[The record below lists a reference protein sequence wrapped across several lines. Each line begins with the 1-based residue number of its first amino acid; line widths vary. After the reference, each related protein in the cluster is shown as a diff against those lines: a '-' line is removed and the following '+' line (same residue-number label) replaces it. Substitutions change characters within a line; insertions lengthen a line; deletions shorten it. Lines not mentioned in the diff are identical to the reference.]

1 MTCIDKKHN
10 FEILKKDR
18 LIFNPN
24 KNQLMKKSYLLIF
37 SIFAVLYSF
46 AGNNFPLKDHGKNY
60 EKSLLLPTPSVSI
73 VESTNNICVSTSLA
87 SINFTATLSIGS
99 PSQFNYNW
107 KRNGNSVL
115 NGTGRDFLVTSSYA
129 NGDVFTCEINPTGQ
143 LNSTSTSNEITLTVN
158 NSKDTTATA
167 CDVFFFRGNG
177 PYTTSGVYPI
187 VFSNGSSCDSVINL
201 YLTVSKPAKP
211 SITASNIEICSLVGS
226 VANYSLT
233 NPNISYYHNWI
244 APTGP
249 RIIGQANIVS
259 GQGSET
265 VGLTFTSALSNRL
278 LYLQVYDS
286 NMVTGC
292 VGEIDSLL
300 LTMTVPALDTILPI
314 SGLSSLC
321 ASQLNGLTYT
331 ANPGL
336 NAASITGYTWSI
348 TPATVGDIIS
358 GQSTNSVTVNFNPT
372 AVTYTV
378 KVAVLSACGSRAAR
392 ALNIRKTGASATPT
406 SISSSFNPNVPP
418 VTRVCGPGTYTY
430 RIRITQG
437 AVSYNWSLKNGTNAT
452 IEHLSSG
459 STDTAVNVIFDA
471 GFTSDSLIVSATN
484 ICATSLSR
492 RIYLS
497 VNTSSPPSVASLSG
511 ENSPCR
517 GSVYNYTATAN
528 TPTSVQTSLSSFRWY
543 LPANTTITSSNADSS
558 SVSILYGNAFT
569 GGNIIIRSQSTCGII
584 NSNYKTLVTKYG
596 APGMKSITGQLS
608 PCTNNSY
615 TYSDTS
621 LNIASTQTAIAYYRW
636 TRPTG
641 TTIASSN
648 ADSSIVNINFGSTFT
663 GGVIS
668 SYGVNACGA
677 SGSSKTIQ
685 LKYLPPTPTNITS
698 RSGNYNA
705 CIGDTISYTVVV
717 PSPGASQQAAARF
730 RWTKPSTTTILSANA
745 DSSQIKLQFNT
756 GYVGGSSGGKLSV
769 YSVNACGALGS
780 YKYVSLT
787 HAGCTSGTKSPLL
800 YSRTSGVSEL
810 FNVNVFPN
818 PSNTGFNLNVNSV
831 DQSPVS
837 VIIMDVQ
844 GKIIN
849 KLNVN
854 PFENI
859 NIGNSLKPG
868 TYMIE
873 TKQGNQIKTTRIV
886 KY

>member
-1 MTCIDKKHN
+1 
-10 FEILKKDR
+10 
-18 LIFNPN
+18 
-24 KNQLMKKSYLLIF
+24 MKKSCLLIF
-37 SIFAVLYSF
+37 SIFAVFYTF
-46 AGNNFPLKDHGKNY
+46 AGNNFPLKDHGKNNS
-60 EKSLLLPTPSVSI
+60 KSFLPPLPTVSI
-73 VESTNNICVSTSLA
+73 VESSNNICVSNSIA
-87 SINFTATLSIGS
+87 SINFTASISFGS
-99 PSQFNYNW
+99 ASQYNYNW

-115 NGTGRDFLVTSSYA
+115 SGTGRALLVTSDYA
-129 NGDVFTCEINPTGQ
+129 NGDIFTCEINPTGQ
-143 LNSTSTSNEITLTVN
+143 LGSSSISNEITLTVN
-158 NSKDTTATA
+158 NSRDTTATA
-167 CDVFFFRGNG
+167 CDVFFFRGFG
-177 PYTTSGVYPI
+177 PFTTSGVYPI
-187 VFSNGSSCDSVINL
+187 VFSNGSGCDSVINL
-201 YLTVSKPAKP
+201 YLTVSKPEKP

-233 NPNISYYHNWI
+233 NPNNSYYHNWI

-259 GQGSET
+259 GQGTEN
-265 VGLTFTSALSNRL
+265 VGLTFTSALSNRQ

-292 VGEIDSLL
+292 VSEIDSLM

-321 ASQLNGLTYT
+321 GSQLNGLTYT

-336 NAASITGYTWSI
+336 NAAAITGYTWSI
-348 TPATVGDIIS
+348 TPSTAGDIIS

-372 AVTYTV
+372 AITYTV
-378 KVAVLSACGSRAAR
+378 KVAALSACGSRAAR
-392 ALNIRKTGASATPT
+392 ALNIRKNGASNTPT
-406 SISSSFNPNVPP
+406 SILSAFNPNVLP
-418 VTRVCGPGTYTY
+418 VTSVCGPATFTY
-430 RIRITQG
+430 RIRVNQG
-437 AVSYNWSLKNGTNAT
+437 ATSYNWSLKNGTNAR
-452 IEHLSSG
+452 IVHLSSG
-459 STDTAVNVIFDA
+459 ATDTAVNVIFDA

-484 ICATSLSR
+484 SCATSAAR
-492 RIYLS
+492 KIYLS
-497 VNTSSPPSVASLSG
+497 FNANALLPPSVASLSG

-517 GSVYNYTATAN
+517 GSEYNYIATAN
-528 TPTSVQTSLSSFRWY
+528 TPSAVQTSLGSIRWY
-543 LPANTTITSSNADSS
+543 LPANTTITRSNADSS
-558 SVSILYGNAFT
+558 SVYILYGNGFT
-569 GGNIIIRSQSTCGII
+569 GGNISIRSQSTCGLI
-584 NSNYKTLVTKYG
+584 NSAYKTLVTKYG

-608 PCTNNSY
+608 PCINNSY
-615 TYSDTS
+615 TYTDTS

-648 ADSSIVNINFGSTFT
+648 ADSSVININFDSTFK

-677 SGSSKTIQ
+677 SGSSKTIR
-685 LKYLPPTPTNITS
+685 LKYLPPTPTDIIS
-698 RSGNYNA
+698 RSGDYNA
-705 CIGDTISYTVVV
+705 CIDDTISYTVVV
-717 PSPGASQQAAARF
+717 PSPGATQQAAASF
-730 RWTKPSTTTILSANA
+730 RWNKPSTTTIVSANT
-745 DSSQIKLQFNT
+745 DSSQIKLKFNT
-756 GYVGGSSGGKLSV
+756 GYVGGNSGGKLSV
-769 YSVNACGALGS
+769 YSVNACGGLGS
-780 YKYVSLT
+780 YKYVILT
-787 HAGCTSGTKSPLL
+787 HTGCATGTKSPLL

-818 PSNTGFNLNVNSV
+818 PSNTGFNINVNSI

-849 KLNVN
+849 KMNVN

>member
-1 MTCIDKKHN
+1 
-10 FEILKKDR
+10 
-18 LIFNPN
+18 
-24 KNQLMKKSYLLIF
+24 MKKSYLLVF

-60 EKSLLLPTPSVSI
+60 KNPFLLPPPTVSI
-73 VESTNNICVSTSLA
+73 VASTNNICVSNSIA
-87 SINFTATLSIGS
+87 SINFTATLSSGS
-99 PSQFNYNW
+99 PSQYNYNW

-115 NGTGRDFLVTSSYA
+115 SGTGRNLLVTSDYA

-143 LNSTSTSNEITLTVN
+143 LSGSVSNEITLTVN
-158 NSKDTTATA
+158 NSRDTTATA
-167 CDVFFFRGNG
+167 CDVFFFRGLG

-187 VFSNGSSCDSVINL
+187 VFSNGSGCDSVINL

-211 SITASNIEICSLVGS
+211 SITADNIEICSLVGS

-233 NPNISYYHNWI
+233 NPNNSYYHNWI

-321 ASQLNGLTYT
+321 SSQLNGLTYT

-336 NAASITGYTWSI
+336 NAAAITGYTWSI
-348 TPATVGDIIS
+348 TPASVGDIIS
-358 GQSTNSVTVNFNPT
+358 GQSTNSVTVNFNP
-372 AVTYTV
+372 AAITYTI
-378 KVAVLSACGSRAAR
+378 KVAALSACGSRAAR

-406 SISSSFNPNVPP
+406 SILSSFNPNVPP
-418 VTRVCGPGTYTY
+418 VTSVCGPGTYTY
-430 RIRITQG
+430 RIRVNQG
-437 AVSYNWSLKNGTNAT
+437 ATSYNWSLKNGTNAT

-459 STDTAVNVIFDA
+459 ATDTAVNVIFDA

-484 ICATSLSR
+484 SCATSLTR
-492 RIYLS
+492 RIYLR
-497 VNTSSPPSVASLSG
+497 VNTLSPPSVASLNG
-511 ENSPCR
+511 ETSPCR
-517 GSVYNYTATAN
+517 GTAYNYIATAN
-528 TPTSVQTSLSSFRWY
+528 TPSSVQTSLGSFRWY
-543 LPANTTITSSNADSS
+543 LPANTSISSANADSS
-558 SVSILYGNAFT
+558 SVYILYGNAFT
-569 GGNIIIRSQSTCGII
+569 GGNISIRSQSACGII
-584 NSNYKTLVTKYG
+584 NSAYKTLVTKYG
-596 APGMKSITGQLS
+596 TPGMKSISGQLS
-608 PCTNNSY
+608 PCTNTSY

-621 LNIASTQTAIAYYRW
+621 INIASTQSPITYYRW
-636 TRPTG
+636 IRPTG

-648 ADSSIVNINFGSTFT
+648 ADSSIITINFGSTFG

-668 SYGVNACGA
+668 SYGVNSCGV

-685 LKYLPPTPTNITS
+685 LKYLPPTPTSISS

-705 CIGDTISYTVVV
+705 CIGDTISYTVAI
-717 PSPGASQQAAARF
+717 PSSLSASQQSAVRF
-730 RWTKPSTTTILSANA
+730 RWAKPSTTTILSANT
-745 DSSQIKLQFNT
+745 DSSQIKLKFNT
-756 GYVGGSSGGKLSV
+756 GYIGGTFSV
-769 YSVNACGALGS
+769 RSINACGGLSSLKA
-780 YKYVSLT
+780 VSLT
-787 HAGCTSGTKSPLL
+787 HTGCATGTKSPLL
-800 YSRTSGVSEL
+800 FSRTSGGSEL
-810 FNVNVFPN
+810 FNVNVYPN
-818 PSNTGFNLNVNSV
+818 PSNSSFNLNVNSA
-831 DQSPVS
+831 DQSPIS
-837 VIIMDVQ
+837 VTIMDVQ
-844 GKIIN
+844 GKTLSKIN
-849 KLNVN
+849 AN
-854 PFENI
+854 PFEII
-859 NIGNSLKPG
+859 NIGNTLKPG

-873 TKQGNQIKTTRIV
+873 TKQGNQVKTSRIV

>member
-1 MTCIDKKHN
+1 MIKSI
-10 FEILKKDR
+10 ILKYSKKDR

-60 EKSLLLPTPSVSI
+60 ENSFLLPPPTVSI
-73 VESTNNICVSTSLA
+73 VVSTNNICVSNSIPSISFTA
-87 SINFTATLSIGS
+87 SISSGS
-99 PSQFNYNW
+99 PSQYNYNW

-115 NGTGRDFLVTSSYA
+115 SGTGTYLLVISAYA

-143 LNSTSTSNEITLTVN
+143 LSVSTSNQITLTVI
-158 NSKDTTATA
+158 NSKDTTANA
-167 CDVFFFRGNG
+167 CDVFFFRGRG
-177 PYTTSGVYPI
+177 PYTRSGIYSE
-187 VFSNGSSCDSVINL
+187 VFSNGSGCDSVINL

-233 NPNISYYHNWI
+233 NPNDSFYHNWI

-249 RIIGQANIVS
+249 RFIGQANIVS
-259 GQGSET
+259 GQGSDT
-265 VGLTFTSALSNRL
+265 VGLTFTSALSNKQ

-286 NMVTGC
+286 NRVTGC

-336 NAASITGYTWSI
+336 NAAAITGYTWSI
-348 TPATVGDIIS
+348 TPANVGIITS
-358 GQSTNSVTVNFNPT
+358 GQSTNSITVDFDT
-372 AVTYTV
+372 AITYTV
-378 KVAVLSACGSRAAR
+378 KVAALSACGSRAAR
-392 ALNIRKTGASATPT
+392 ALNIRKNGASNTPT
-406 SISSSFNPNVPP
+406 SILSAFNPNVLP
-418 VTRVCGPGTYTY
+418 VTSVCGPGTYTY
-430 RIRITQG
+430 RIRVNQG
-437 AVSYNWSLKNGTNAT
+437 ATSYNWSLKNGTNAS
-452 IEHLSSG
+452 IVHLSSG
-459 STDTAVNVIFDA
+459 ATDTAVNVIFDA

-484 ICATSLSR
+484 SCATSATR
-492 RIYLS
+492 RIYLK

-517 GSVYNYTATAN
+517 GSVYYYTATAN
-528 TPTSVQTSLSSFRWY
+528 TPTSVQTSLGSFRWY

-558 SVSILYGNAFT
+558 SVSILYGNAFS
-569 GGNIIIRSQSTCGII
+569 GGNISIRSQSACGII

-641 TTIASSN
+641 TTITSSN
-648 ADSSIVNINFGSTFT
+648 ADSSIVTINFGSTFN

-698 RSGNYNA
+698 RSGSYNA

-717 PSPGASQQAAARF
+717 PSPGATQQAAARF

-745 DSSQIKLQFNT
+745 DSSQIKLKFNT
-756 GYVGGSSGGKLSV
+756 GYVGGSTGGKLSV

-787 HAGCTSGTKSPLL
+787 HNSCPTGTKSPLL
-800 YSRTSGVSEL
+800 YSRTSGVSDL

-849 KLNVN
+849 KMNVN

-859 NIGNSLKPG
+859 NIGNTLKPG

-873 TKQGNQIKTTRIV
+873 TKQGNQIKTSRIV